1 LKFRKV
7 QEVGRGTLVISLPK
21 AWAKKVGVKK
31 GSILAIRETA
41 SGQLLIEPFWGEE
54 KVPLSITIDCRGKS
68 PDQVEWALIGAYLIG
83 YDTVEVVDKEMRPEV
98 KSAVRK
104 VVRSLA
110 GLEIV
115 DEDSRRIVVDCL
127 VDPSAVAPRTLL
139 ARKNAI
145 TISMHSDALRAL
157 VEGDKKL
164 AEMVIDRD
172 EEVDRL
178 YFLMV
183 RLLRTAIRDVK
194 LANRF
199 GLTPVDCLDYR
210 MAAKLVEFIG
220 DHAVDMAKL
229 ALELPSGLDLS
240 PLREGLEEARQ
251 RLREMQESAVTAFLS
266 KKGELVAKVKEEL
279 RSGISAILEG
289 ILEEASKLDQLSRT
303 ALTAV
308 HTIEEIVK
316 CCIDIA
322 DLVIPVGIEVG

>member
-1 LKFRKV
+1 M
-7 QEVGRGTLVISLPK
+7 
-21 AWAKKVGVKK
+21 
-31 GSILAIRETA
+31 
-41 SGQLLIEPFWGEE
+41 
-54 KVPLSITIDCRGKS
+54 SITIDCRGKS

-83 YDTVEVVDKEMRPEV
+83 YDTMVVVDEEMRPEV

-104 VVRSLA
+104 AVRGLA

-115 DEDSRRIVVDCL
+115 DEDSKRIVVDCL

-145 TISMHSDALRAL
+145 TISMHSDALKAL
-157 VEGDKKL
+157 MEGDGKL
-164 AEMVIDRD
+164 AEMVVDRD

-183 RLLRTAIRDVK
+183 RLLRTAIRDIK

-220 DHAVDMAKL
+220 DHAVDMARL
-229 ALELPSGLDLS
+229 ALEVPSGLDLS
-240 PLREGLEEARQ
+240 PLREGLEEAR
-251 RLREMQESAVTAFLS
+251 RYLREMQESAVMAFLS
-266 KKGELVAKVKEEL
+266 KKGELVVKVKEEL
-279 RSGISAILEG
+279 RADISAILED
-289 ILEEASKLDQLSRT
+289 ILKEASKLDRLSRT
-303 ALTAV
+303 ALSAV